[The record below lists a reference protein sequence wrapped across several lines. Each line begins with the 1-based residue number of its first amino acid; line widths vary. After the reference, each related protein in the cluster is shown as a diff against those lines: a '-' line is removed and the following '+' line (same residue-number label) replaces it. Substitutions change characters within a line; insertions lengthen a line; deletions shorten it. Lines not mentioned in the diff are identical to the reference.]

1 MKSYSELVD
10 CPSDESLLSVD
21 DKSAR
26 LFIICAYHKDSDI
39 VYVSKDNI
47 ESRWELARTKSGY
60 TGEISELTEAISTFL
75 VAQNEPIWQQY
86 VSCQTLFNEYQ
97 KLIIK
102 PLADANDDDK
112 NLKAAT
118 LKSKLVEDCDSLIER
133 LSTYLDKVFDKDKSI
148 IEHVKKKR
156 ITVESMAINQL
167 QSQQ

>member
-1 MKSYSELVD
+1 MKSYSELIEN
-10 CPSDESLLSVD
+10 PSDDSLLSII
-21 DKSAR
+21 DKKAR
-26 LFIICAYHKDSDI
+26 LFIICAYHKDSEI

-47 ESRWELARTKSGY
+47 HNRWELAKEKSGY
-60 TGEISELTEAISTFL
+60 NGDLSELTEAISLFL
-75 VAQNEPIWQQY
+75 VAQNEPVWQQY

-102 PLADANDDDK
+102 PLADSNDDDK

-133 LSTYLDKVFDKDKSI
+133 LSTYLDKIFDKDKSI

-156 ITVESMAINQL
+156 ITVESIAINQL
-167 QSQQ
+167 QL